1 MLSNWR
7 GLDEEMVSKR
17 NPGVGSSPAF
27 EAVMVVVSKEEIIIR
42 ESTVKLP
49 KIHGCQALLLAPF

>member
-1 MLSNWR
+1 MSDWR

-27 EAVMVVVSKEEIIIR
+27 EVVVIVVSEEEIIIR
-42 ESTVKLP
+42 ESTVNLP